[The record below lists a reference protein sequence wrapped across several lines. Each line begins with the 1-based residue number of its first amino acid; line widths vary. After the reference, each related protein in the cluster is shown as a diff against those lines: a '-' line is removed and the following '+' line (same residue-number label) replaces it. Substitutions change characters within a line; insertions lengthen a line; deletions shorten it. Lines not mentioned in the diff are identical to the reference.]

1 MSLTINIYYT
11 GKNGSARAFA
21 KEMVESGLVERIRNE
36 EGNLKYEYFFSMDDE
51 ETVLLI
57 DRWENEE
64 ALDKHHKTEM
74 MKEIA
79 KLRDKYNL
87 HMRVE
92 QFVKK
97 ININSLLIFYFLILT
112 RDVLSVNDRYSD
124 TAFEIEDKSI
134 LIKEDCNEFI
144 DKLIKV

>member
-36 EGNLKYEYFFSMDDE
+36 EGNLKYEYFFPMDDE

-64 ALDKHHKTEM
+64 DLDKHHKTEM

-92 QFVKK
+92 QFVEKNK
-97 ININSLLIFYFLILT
+97 H
-112 RDVLSVNDRYSD
+112 
-124 TAFEIEDKSI
+124 K
-134 LIKEDCNEFI
+134 
-144 DKLIKV
+144 